1 MLMITV
7 IQYYKTITS
16 QKEDGEST
24 LIQSARNK
32 MLIND
37 RRGSLKEV

>member
-16 QKEDGEST
+16 QKEDGVH
-24 LIQSARNK
+24 
-32 MLIND
+32 INSVRTEQNVD
-37 RRGSLKEV
+37 KW